1 MLNFDSTVNIA
12 TILALVA
19 IVCPVLTAIIDN
31 VFRLIFKCIE
41 NKQKRYEQDIL
52 HKREIFENFLS
63 SFNEVCQRRE
73 YETLSRYASS
83 YSLIYIY
90 LPQSIRDELG
100 KVNELISQ
108 RNWDAAIKY
117 VDPISADIYNIMQK
131 QQLTR

>member
-52 HKREIFENFLS
+52 HKREIFEIFYLLLMKFANAGS
-63 SFNEVCQRRE
+63 
-73 YETLSRYASS
+73 TKH
-83 YSLIYIY
+83 SLAM
-90 LPQSIRDELG
+90 PP
-100 KVNELISQ
+100 
-108 RNWDAAIKY
+108 AI
-117 VDPISADIYNIMQK
+117 
-131 QQLTR
+131 L